1 MLHTSNYV
9 NLRIIPTFEWD
20 KNTHDVTFDLLYKNF
35 LIDYDLIYPSSG
47 IITPFNQKH
56 FSKINRF
63 LRKIMDESAWGNYL
77 YMPSSRDMPS
87 GKRDLLFRYL
97 EDQNKSLNSK

>member
-1 MLHTSNYV
+1 
-9 NLRIIPTFEWD
+9 
-20 KNTHDVTFDLLYKNF
+20 
-35 LIDYDLIYPSSG
+35 
-47 IITPFNQKH
+47 
-56 FSKINRF
+56 
-63 LRKIMDESAWGNYL
+63 MDESAWGNYL